1 MAQTIAR
8 MYANQE
14 SAAAALAALRDRGF
28 RADATHI
35 IARPEM
41 QDGTSPDADA
51 SSDPVLAAMTKI
63 AVAPE
68 HAGIYAERVRRG
80 EALVAV
86 EAQFGTAQLATT
98 VLEGANPVSVTL
110 PEVEYSSGVNWASAA
125 PLSSALGIPV
135 LLSDATPLSNF
146 LKWPSLKRE
155 SASSASLAG
164 IQRQS
169 REAAPLSRSLKLPL
183 LSDNAAPLSG
193 TLKLPVLLEKAA
205 PLSDALKWK
214 AMFNDP
220 APLSEKTKLPVLS
233 DNPAP
238 LSTSLGLAL
247 LSNNPAP
254 LSSLL
259 KLPVLSKKQR

>member
-8 MYANQE
+8 IYANQDT
-14 SAAAALAALRDRGF
+14 AQAALTALRDRGF
-28 RADATHI
+28 RADATHL
-35 IARPEM
+35 IARPETPE
-41 QDGTSPDADA
+41 GTSPDAEA
-51 SSDPVLAAMTKI
+51 PHDPVLAAITKI
-63 AVAPE
+63 GVAPQ
-68 HAGIYAERVRRG
+68 HAGIYAERVHRG

-86 EAQFGTAQLATT
+86 EAQFGTAQFATT

-110 PEVEYSSGVNWASAA
+110 PEVEYSSGVNWVSAA

-135 LLSDATPLSNF
+135 LLPDATPLSNL

-155 SASSASLAG
+155 PASSASLAS
-164 IQRQS
+164 IQKQS

-183 LSDNAAPLSG
+183 LSGNAAPLS
-193 TLKLPVLLEKAA
+193 E
-205 PLSDALKWK
+205 ALKWTTV
-214 AMFNDP
+214 FNDP

-238 LSTSLGLAL
+238 LSTSFRLAV

-259 KLPVLSKKQR
+259 KLPVLSKKR